1 MVMLLLRMLVV
12 PVVQAQ
18 VRRAS
23 TAAAGVHCH
32 RQLALR
38 PGKIHALLLTSSA
51 AAAPVP
57 RCNKSA
63 MARAH
68 THTHKQTIETNETN

>member
-1 MVMLLLRMLVV
+1 MVMLLLRM

-23 TAAAGVHCH
+23 AAAAGVHCH